1 MMNLFPPQK
10 LKEWLELIV
19 ADLIQL
25 PSDHSGK
32 HMVSALTIAYC
43 FYALGVP
50 QPKLDK
56 FAVPVLKLLE
66 LTTDLENRQC
76 PEYSVVCS
84 VMPDEKQ

>member
-1 MMNLFPPQK
+1 MNLFPPQK

-43 FYALGVP
+43 FCTLGVSH
-50 QPKLDK
+50 PKLDK

-66 LTTDLENRQC
+66 VTTDLEKRQC
-76 PEYSVVCS
+76 PEYPVVCS
-84 VMPDEKQ
+84 VLPNEKQ